1 MNETNVKTVKKIKKI
16 KKIKKVVVT
25 EDTRYQTF
33 GIDTEFKSDKQ
44 FPKSENK
51 EYSKIVNLD
60 CVDSKYNDVVVKK
73 VKKVVKSVEPTY
85 YVHTCGYD
93 YVVDTI
99 DADVAFSG
107 TKDECDDWMKEH
119 SIVEGLEDNTNP
131 NEYME
136 DSSCDFSD
144 FESGKVEVKNTA
156 DLPTVKKVKECVVEK
171 VDESEIISFTR
182 VTDLDSNKY
191 KDFFT
196 KERFPRGAI
205 FFDWEV
211 LPYFWCVTFYD
222 VMNYKKTVI
231 VNDRKSLLKFYAKTK
246 DELYFGYNNRNY
258 DNFIYK
264 GILLGMNPKEINDKI
279 VYEGLKGFQITDK
292 FKGIQ
297 LYAFDCY
304 VLNHS
309 LKQFESFLRRKI
321 FESTIPFDYDKPL
334 NMEQI
339 EEILDYNDY
348 DVDSTVITFMK
359 NPYTYDAHMGLIK
372 MFDYLSF
379 NEINKT
385 SAQIV
390 ADILKCKK
398 GTHDDSDQWNIVC
411 PPNLEVKKYKHVIN
425 WFLNPQNHDLSK
437 KADFEIMGLKHT
449 IGWGGIHASVAKEYI
464 DNKDGGIIMHLD
476 VNSYYPSLGIF
487 AKVYPEDKTIFE
499 LAFGKEGHKIYKE
512 IYEKRLQLK
521 REGKKKEQAPLKI
534 VLNGTYGILRD
545 KNSNAYYPRGATL
558 ISVYGQMY
566 LVDLIEHLEEGKC
579 CRILNSN
586 TDGLLVKCFS
596 EKDIETVEKI
606 RQDWERRSLMS
617 LARDDINYAYFKDVN
632 NYLFEFANGKIE
644 VKGSYVKETN
654 DLDNDLPIVNECI
667 REYIMHKVNVE
678 EFINDCDE
686 LWRFMKTFKLSG
698 NYKEVYHNGI
708 KYTNK
713 CYRVFASKNLKDTYL
728 GKKKADSDTIEKFAG
743 QSDHVFIENGDI
755 HDKKCSEYPMLDKQ
769 WYINLVYDR
778 LEDFGIDARPDIFS
792 DMF

>member
-1 MNETNVKTVKKIKKI
+1 
-16 KKIKKVVVT
+16 
-25 EDTRYQTF
+25 
-33 GIDTEFKSDKQ
+33 
-44 FPKSENK
+44 
-51 EYSKIVNLD
+51 
-60 CVDSKYNDVVVKK
+60 
-73 VKKVVKSVEPTY
+73 
-85 YVHTCGYD
+85 
-93 YVVDTI
+93 
-99 DADVAFSG
+99 
-107 TKDECDDWMKEH
+107 
-119 SIVEGLEDNTNP
+119 
-131 NEYME
+131 
-136 DSSCDFSD
+136 
-144 FESGKVEVKNTA
+144 
-156 DLPTVKKVKECVVEK
+156 
-171 VDESEIISFTR
+171 
-182 VTDLDSNKY
+182 
-191 KDFFT
+191 
-196 KERFPRGAI
+196 
-205 FFDWEV
+205 
-211 LPYFWCVTFYD
+211 
-222 VMNYKKTVI
+222 
-231 VNDRKSLLKFYAKTK
+231 
-246 DELYFGYNNRNY
+246 
-258 DNFIYK
+258 
-264 GILLGMNPKEINDKI
+264 
-279 VYEGLKGFQITDK
+279 
-292 FKGIQ
+292 
-297 LYAFDCY
+297 
-304 VLNHS
+304 
-309 LKQFESFLRRKI
+309 
-321 FESTIPFDYDKPL
+321 
-334 NMEQI
+334 MEQI

-348 DVDSTVITFMK
+348 DVDSTVIVFMK
-359 NPYTYDAHMGLIK
+359 NPYTYDAHMGLIE
-372 MFDYLSF
+372 MFGYLSF

-411 PPNLEVKKYKHVIN
+411 PPNLQVKKYKHVID
-425 WFLNPQNHDLSK
+425 WFLNPKNHDLSK

-464 DNKDGGIIMHLD
+464 DNKDGGFVLHID
-476 VNSYYPSLGIF
+476 VNSYYPSLLIF
-487 AKVYPEDKTIFE
+487 GKVYPENKTIGE
-499 LAFGKEGHKIYKE
+499 LAFGKEGIKIYKE

-566 LVDLIEHLEEGKC
+566 LVDLIEHLEEAKC

-586 TDGLLVKCFS
+586 TDGLIIKCFS

-606 RQDWERRSLMS
+606 RQDWEHRSLMG

-678 EFINDCDE
+678 EFINNCDE

-728 GKKKADSDTIEKFAG
+728 GKKKADSTTIEKFAG

-755 HDKKCSEYPMLDKQ
+755 HGKKCSEYPMLDKQ

-778 LEDFGIDARPDIFS
+778 LEDFGIDARPSIFEL
-792 DMF
+792 F

>member
-1 MNETNVKTVKKIKKI
+1 MNETNVKTV

-60 CVDSKYNDVVVKK
+60 CVDSKSNDVVVKK

-93 YVVDTI
+93 YVIDTI
-99 DADVAFSG
+99 DADVVFSG

-119 SIVEGLEDNTNP
+119 SIVEGFCSD
-131 NEYME
+131 
-136 DSSCDFSD
+136 DSSVSDFGD

-156 DLPTVKKVKECVVEK
+156 DLPTAKKVKKCVVEK

-211 LPYFWCVTFYD
+211 LPYFWCVAFYD

-292 FKGIQ
+292 FKDIQ

-348 DVDSTVITFMK
+348 DVDSTVIVFMK
-359 NPYTYDAHMGLIK
+359 NPYTYDAHMGLIE

-411 PPNLEVKKYKHVIN
+411 PPNLQVKKYKHVID

-464 DNKDGGIIMHLD
+464 DNKDGGLILHID
-476 VNSYYPSLGIF
+476 VNSYYPSLLIF
-487 AKVYPEDKTIFE
+487 GKVYPENKTIGE
-499 LAFGKEGHKIYKE
+499 LAFGKEGIKIYKE
-512 IYEKRLQLK
+512 IYNKRLQLK

-566 LVDLIEHLEEGKC
+566 LVDLIEHLEEAKC
-579 CRILNSN
+579 CRVLNSN
-586 TDGLLVKCFS
+586 TDGLIVKCFS
-596 EKDIETVEKI
+596 QKDVETVEKI
-606 RQDWERRSLMS
+606 RRDWEHRSLMG

-667 REYIMHKVNVE
+667 REYIMHKINVE
-678 EFINDCDE
+678 EFINNCDE

>member
-1 MNETNVKTVKKIKKI
+1 MNETNVKTV

-44 FPKSENK
+44 FHKSENK
-51 EYSKIVNLD
+51 EYSKIVNSE
-60 CVDSKYNDVVVKK
+60 CVDSKSNDVVVKK

-93 YVVDTI
+93 YVIDTI

-119 SIVEGLEDNTNP
+119 SIVEGLEDNTNS

-136 DSSCDFSD
+136 DKSLSCDFD
-144 FESGKVEVKNTA
+144 EFESGKVEVSGSSLTSVSV
-156 DLPTVKKVKECVVEK
+156 PTVKKVKKCVVEK

-246 DELYFGYNNRNY
+246 DELYFGYNDRNY

-264 GILLGMNPKEINDKI
+264 GILLSMNPKEINDKI

-292 FKGIQ
+292 FKDIQ

-348 DVDSTVITFMK
+348 DVDSTVILFMK
-359 NPYTYDAHMGLIK
+359 NPYTYDAHMGLIE
-372 MFDYLSF
+372 MFYYLSF

-411 PPNLEVKKYKHVIN
+411 PPNLQVKKYKHVID

-464 DNKDGGIIMHLD
+464 DNKDGGLLLHID
-476 VNSYYPSLGIF
+476 VNSYYPSLLIF
-487 AKVYPEDKTIFE
+487 GKVYPENKTIGE
-499 LAFGKEGHKIYKE
+499 LAFGKEGIKIYKE
-512 IYEKRLQLK
+512 IYNKRLQLK

-534 VLNGTYGILRD
+534 VLNGAYGILRD

-566 LVDLIEHLEEGKC
+566 LVDLIEHLEEAKC
-579 CRILNSN
+579 CRLLNSN
-586 TDGLLVKCFS
+586 TDGLIVKCFS
-596 EKDIETVEKI
+596 QKDVETVEKI

-632 NYLFEFANGKIE
+632 NYLLEFTNGKIE

-667 REYIMHKVNVE
+667 REYIMHKINVE
-678 EFINDCDE
+678 EFINNCDE

-728 GKKKADSDTIEKFAG
+728 GKKKADGDTIEKFAG

-755 HDKKCSEYPMLDKQ
+755 HDKKCSEYPQLDKQ
-769 WYINLVYDR
+769 WYIELVYKR

>member
-1 MNETNVKTVKKIKKI
+1 MNEINVKTVKKIKKVVSEPNFI
-16 KKIKKVVVT
+16 GVDLSKNVADNFNTKVN
-25 EDTRYQTF
+25 
-33 GIDTEFKSDKQ
+33 ICKAEFVGMGTLK
-44 FPKSENK
+44 EN
-51 EYSKIVNLD
+51 YTTNPIA
-60 CVDSKYNDVVVKK
+60 VKK

-119 SIVEGLEDNTNP
+119 SIVEGLEDNANS
-131 NEYME
+131 NEYMNE
-136 DSSCDFSD
+136 VECDDSSCDFTD
-144 FESGKVEVKNTA
+144 FESGEVEEKNTV
-156 DLPTVKKVKECVVEK
+156 DLPTVKKVKKCVVEK

-292 FKGIQ
+292 FKDIQ

-348 DVDSTVITFMK
+348 DVDSTVIVFMK
-359 NPYTYDAHMGLIK
+359 NPYTYDAHMGLIE

-411 PPNLEVKKYKHVIN
+411 PPNLQVKKYKHVID

-566 LVDLIEHLEEGKC
+566 LVDLIEHLEEAKC

-606 RQDWERRSLMS
+606 RQDWERRSLMG

-678 EFINDCDE
+678 EFINNCDE

-755 HDKKCSEYPMLDKQ
+755 HGKKCSEYPLLDKQ

>member
-1 MNETNVKTVKKIKKI
+1 MSETNVKTVKKIKK
-16 KKIKKVVVT
+16 VVSEPNFIGVDLSKGSDVGTCNGEVT
-25 EDTRYQTF
+25 
-33 GIDTEFKSDKQ
+33 
-44 FPKSENK
+44 PK
-51 EYSKIVNLD
+51 L
-60 CVDSKYNDVVVKK
+60 VKK
-73 VKKVVKSVEPTY
+73 VKKIVKNEQTY

-99 DADVAFSG
+99 DADVIFSG

-119 SIVEGLEDNTNP
+119 SIVEGLEDNTNS

-144 FESGKVEVKNTA
+144 FESGKVEIPSSINV
-156 DLPTVKKVKECVVEK
+156 PTVKKVKKCVIEK
-171 VDESEIISFTR
+171 VDESESVDYGKQIVFTK
-182 VTDLDSNKY
+182 VTDLDPKLYEDFTIEKY
-191 KDFFT
+191 
-196 KERFPRGAI
+196 PYGAI

-211 LPYFWCVTFYD
+211 YKYDWCVTFID
-222 VMNYKKTVI
+222 VIKNKKTVI
-231 VNDRKSLLKFYAKTK
+231 VNDRKGLLKFYMQEKGK
-246 DELYFGYNNRNY
+246 LYFSYNGRNY

-264 GILLGMNPKEINDKI
+264 AIILGMNPKEVNDKI
-279 VYEGLKGFQITDK
+279 INEGLKGFQISDK
-292 FKGIQ
+292 FKDIE
-297 LYAFDCY
+297 LYDFDCY
-304 VLNHS
+304 HLNHS
-309 LKQFESFLRRKI
+309 LKQYESFLQLEI
-321 FESTIPFDYDKPL
+321 NEDHTPFDIDRLITEEEWTDILKYNTHDVTSC
-334 NMEQI
+334 I
-339 EEILDYNDY
+339 E
-348 DVDSTVITFMK
+348 VFRKS
-359 NPYTYDAHMGLIK
+359 PYTYEAHIGLIE
-372 MFDYLSF
+372 MFNYLPFSA
-379 NEINKT
+379 INKT

-411 PPNLEVKKYKHVIN
+411 PPNLQVKKYKHVID

-464 DNKDGGIIMHLD
+464 DNKDGGLILHID
-476 VNSYYPSLGIF
+476 VNSYYPSLLIF
-487 AKVYPEDKTIFE
+487 GKVYPENKTIGE
-499 LAFGKEGHKIYKE
+499 LAFGKEGIKIYEE
-512 IYEKRLQLK
+512 IYNKRLQLK

-566 LVDLIEHLEEGKC
+566 LVDLIEHLEEAKC

-586 TDGLLVKCFS
+586 TDGLIIKCFS

-606 RQDWERRSLMS
+606 RQDWERRSLMG
-617 LARDDINYAYFKDVN
+617 LARDDINYCHFKDVN

-678 EFINDCDE
+678 NFINNCDE

-769 WYINLVYDR
+769 WYIDLVYDR
-778 LEDFGIDARPDIFS
+778 LEDFGIDARPS
-792 DMF
+792 MFEEFF

>member
-1 MNETNVKTVKKIKKI
+1 MNETNVKTI

-33 GIDTEFKSDKQ
+33 GIDTEFKSDKP
-44 FPKSENK
+44 FSKSENK

-60 CVDSKYNDVVVKK
+60 CVDSKSNDVVVKK

-93 YVVDTI
+93 YVIDTI
-99 DADVAFSG
+99 DADVVFSG

-119 SIVEGLEDNTNP
+119 SIVEGLEDNINP
-131 NEYME
+131 NEYMNE
-136 DSSCDFSD
+136 VECDDSSCDFTD

-156 DLPTVKKVKECVVEK
+156 DLPTVKKVKKCVVEK

-292 FKGIQ
+292 FKDIQ

-348 DVDSTVITFMK
+348 DVDSTVISFMK
-359 NPYTYDAHMGLIK
+359 NPYTYDAHMGLIE

-411 PPNLEVKKYKHVIN
+411 PPNLEVKKYKHVID

-449 IGWGGIHASVAKEYI
+449 IGWGGIHASVTKEYI
-464 DNKDGGIIMHLD
+464 DNKDGGLLLHID
-476 VNSYYPSLGIF
+476 VNSYYPSLLIF
-487 AKVYPEDKTIFE
+487 GKVYPENKTIGE
-499 LAFGKEGHKIYKE
+499 LAFGKEGIKIYKE
-512 IYEKRLQLK
+512 IYNKRLQLK

-566 LVDLIEHLEEGKC
+566 LVDLIEHLEEAKC
-579 CRILNSN
+579 CRLLNSN
-586 TDGLLVKCFS
+586 TDGLIVKCFS
-596 EKDIETVEKI
+596 QKDVETVEKI
-606 RQDWERRSLMS
+606 RQDWERRSLMG

-632 NYLFEFANGKIE
+632 NYLLEFTNGKIE

-667 REYIMHKVNVE
+667 REYIMHKINVE
-678 EFINDCDE
+678 EFINNCDE

-713 CYRVFASKNLKDTYL
+713 CYRVFASKDLKDTYL
-728 GKKKADSDTIEKFAG
+728 GKKKADSDTVEKFAG
-743 QSDHVFIENGDI
+743 QSDHVFIENNDI
-755 HDKKCSEYPMLDKQ
+755 HGKKCSEYPQLDKQ
-769 WYINLVYDR
+769 WYIELVYKR

>member
-1 MNETNVKTVKKIKKI
+1 MNETNVKTV

-60 CVDSKYNDVVVKK
+60 CVDSKSNDVVVKK
-73 VKKVVKSVEPTY
+73 VKKVVKSVKPTY

-119 SIVEGLEDNTNP
+119 SIVEGLEDNA

-144 FESGKVEVKNTA
+144 FESGKVEVNNTV
-156 DLPTVKKVKECVVEK
+156 DLPTVKKVKKCVVEK

-292 FKGIQ
+292 FKDIQ

-359 NPYTYDAHMGLIK
+359 NPYTYDAHMGLIE

-411 PPNLEVKKYKHVIN
+411 PPNLEVKKYKHVID

-449 IGWGGIHASVAKEYI
+449 IGWGGIHASVTKEYI
-464 DNKDGGIIMHLD
+464 DNKDGGLLLHID
-476 VNSYYPSLGIF
+476 VNSYYPSLLIF
-487 AKVYPEDKTIFE
+487 GKVYPENKTIGE
-499 LAFGKEGHKIYKE
+499 LAFGKEGIKIYKE
-512 IYEKRLQLK
+512 IYNKRLQLK

-566 LVDLIEHLEEGKC
+566 LVDLIEHLEEAKC
-579 CRILNSN
+579 CRLLNSN
-586 TDGLLVKCFS
+586 TDGLIVKCFS
-596 EKDIETVEKI
+596 QKDVETVEKI
-606 RQDWERRSLMS
+606 RQDWERRSLMG

-632 NYLFEFANGKIE
+632 NYLLEFTNGKIE

-667 REYIMHKVNVE
+667 REYIMHKINVE
-678 EFINDCDE
+678 EFINNCDE

-713 CYRVFASKNLKDTYL
+713 CYRVFASKDLKDTYL
-728 GKKKADSDTIEKFAG
+728 GKKKADSDTVEKFAG

>member
-1 MNETNVKTVKKIKKI
+1 MNETNVKTV

-51 EYSKIVNLD
+51 EYPKIVNLD
-60 CVDSKYNDVVVKK
+60 CVDSKSNDVVVKK

-119 SIVEGLEDNTNP
+119 SIVEGLEDNTNS
-131 NEYME
+131 NECVND

-156 DLPTVKKVKECVVEK
+156 DLPTAKKVKKCVVEK

-292 FKGIQ
+292 FKDIQ

-321 FESTIPFDYDKPL
+321 FESTIPFDYDKLL

-359 NPYTYDAHMGLIK
+359 NPYTYDAHMGLIE

-411 PPNLEVKKYKHVIN
+411 PPNLEVKKYKHVID
-425 WFLNPQNHDLSK
+425 WLLNPQNHDLSK

-449 IGWGGIHASVAKEYI
+449 IGWGGIHASVTKEYI
-464 DNKDGGIIMHLD
+464 DNKDGGLLLHID
-476 VNSYYPSLGIF
+476 VNSYYPSLLIF
-487 AKVYPEDKTIFE
+487 GKVYPENKTIGE
-499 LAFGKEGHKIYKE
+499 LAFGKEGIKIYKE
-512 IYEKRLQLK
+512 IYNKRLQLK

-566 LVDLIEHLEEGKC
+566 LVDLIEHLEEAKC
-579 CRILNSN
+579 CRLLNSN
-586 TDGLLVKCFS
+586 TDGLIVKCFS
-596 EKDIETVEKI
+596 QKDVETVEKI
-606 RQDWERRSLMS
+606 RQDWERRSLMG

-632 NYLFEFANGKIE
+632 NYLLEFTNGKIE

-667 REYIMHKVNVE
+667 REYIMHKINVE
-678 EFINDCDE
+678 EFINNCDE

-713 CYRVFASKNLKDTYL
+713 CYRVFASKDLKDTYL
-728 GKKKADSDTIEKFAG
+728 GKKKADSDTIENFAG

-769 WYINLVYDR
+769 WYIDLVYDR
-778 LEDFGIDARPDIFS
+778 LEDFGIDARPS
-792 DMF
+792 MFDSMF

>member
-1 MNETNVKTVKKIKKI
+1 MIETNIKTV

-60 CVDSKYNDVVVKK
+60 CVDSKSNDVVVKK

-85 YVHTCGYD
+85 YVHRCGYD
-93 YVVDTI
+93 YIVDTI

-131 NEYME
+131 NEYMD
-136 DSSCDFSD
+136 DSPCDFSD
-144 FESGKVEVKNTA
+144 FEGGKVEVPSSANV
-156 DLPTVKKVKECVVEK
+156 PTVKKVKKCVVEK

-292 FKGIQ
+292 FKDIQ

-348 DVDSTVITFMK
+348 DVDSTVIVFMK
-359 NPYTYDAHMGLIK
+359 NPYTYDAHMGLIE

-411 PPNLEVKKYKHVIN
+411 PPNLQVKKYKHVID

-606 RQDWERRSLMS
+606 RQDWERRSLMG

-728 GKKKADSDTIEKFAG
+728 GKKKADSNTIEKFAG

>member
-1 MNETNVKTVKKIKKI
+1 MSETNVKTVKKIKK
-16 KKIKKVVVT
+16 VV
-25 EDTRYQTF
+25 
-33 GIDTEFKSDKQ
+33 
-44 FPKSENK
+44 SEPNFIGVDF
-51 EYSKIVNLD
+51 SK
-60 CVDSKYNDVVVKK
+60 CNDVGTCNGEVVNICKAEFVGMSTVKENYTTSPNAVKK
-73 VKKVVKSVEPTY
+73 VKKIVKDESTVKSNAMNNSP
-85 YVHTCGYD
+85 
-93 YVVDTI
+93 
-99 DADVAFSG
+99 
-107 TKDECDDWMKEH
+107 
-119 SIVEGLEDNTNP
+119 
-131 NEYME
+131 
-136 DSSCDFSD
+136 CDFSD
-144 FESGKVEVKNTA
+144 FESGKIEIPSSANV
-156 DLPTVKKVKECVVEK
+156 PTVKKVKKCVVEK
-171 VDESEIISFTR
+171 VIDDSEVDCSKQIVFTR
-182 VTDLDSNKY
+182 VTDLNADDY

-196 KERFPRGAI
+196 KERFPRNAI
-205 FFDWEV
+205 FFDFEV
-211 LPYFWCVTFYD
+211 YKYDWCVTFYD

-231 VNDRKSLLKFYAKTK
+231 VNQRKSLLEFYYKNKSNLFFA
-246 DELYFGYNNRNY
+246 FNNRNY
-258 DNFIYK
+258 DNFIFK
-264 GILLGMNPKEINDKI
+264 GIILGMNPKEINDKI
-279 VYEGLKGFQITDK
+279 VYDGLKGFQISDK
-292 FKGIQ
+292 FKDIE

-304 VLNHS
+304 ILGHS
-309 LKQFESFLRRKI
+309 LKQYESFLQMEI
-321 FESTIPFDYDKPL
+321 NEDHTPFDINRLLTND
-334 NMEQI
+334 EWT
-339 EEILDYNDY
+339 EILKYNDH
-348 DVDSTVITFMK
+348 DVKSCIEVFK
-359 NPYTYDAHMGLIK
+359 RSPYTYDAHMGLIE

-411 PPNLEVKKYKHVIN
+411 PPNLQVKKYKYVID

-566 LVDLIEHLEEGKC
+566 LVDLIEHLEEAKC

-596 EKDIETVEKI
+596 EKDIETVERI
-606 RQDWERRSLMS
+606 RQDWEHRSLMG

-667 REYIMHKVNVE
+667 REYIMHKINVE
-678 EFINDCDE
+678 EFINNCDE

-713 CYRVFASKNLKDTYL
+713 CYRVFASKDLKDTYL

-769 WYINLVYDR
+769 WYINLIYDR
-778 LEDFGIDARPDIFS
+778 LEDFGIDARPS
-792 DMF
+792 MFEEFF

>member
-1 MNETNVKTVKKIKKI
+1 MSETNVKTV

-51 EYSKIVNLD
+51 EYSKIVNSE
-60 CVDSKYNDVVVKK
+60 CVDSKSNDVVVKK

-119 SIVEGLEDNTNP
+119 SIVEGLEDNTN
-131 NEYME
+131 EYMNE
-136 DSSCDFSD
+136 VEHDDSPCNFTD
-144 FESGKVEVKNTA
+144 FESGKVEVNNTV
-156 DLPTVKKVKECVVEK
+156 DLPTVKKVKKSVVEK

-182 VTDLDSNKY
+182 VTDLDQNKY

-258 DNFIYK
+258 DNLIYK

-279 VYEGLKGFQITDK
+279 VYDGLKGFQISDK
-292 FKGIQ
+292 FKDIQ

-309 LKQFESFLRRKI
+309 LKQFESFLKRRI

-348 DVDSTVITFMK
+348 DVDSTVIVFMK
-359 NPYTYDAHMGLIK
+359 NPYTYDAHMGLIE

-379 NEINKT
+379 NAINKT

-411 PPNLEVKKYKHVIN
+411 PPNLQVKKYKHVID

-566 LVDLIEHLEEGKC
+566 LVDLIEHLEEAKC

-586 TDGLLVKCFS
+586 TDGLLIKCFS

-606 RQDWERRSLMS
+606 RQDWERRSLMG

-667 REYIMHKVNVE
+667 REYIMHKINVE
-678 EFINDCDE
+678 EFINNCDE

-698 NYKEVYHNGI
+698 NYKEVYHNGV

-713 CYRVFASKNLKDTYL
+713 CYRVFASKDLKDTYL

>member
-1 MNETNVKTVKKIKKI
+1 MNETNIKTV

-44 FPKSENK
+44 FHKSENK
-51 EYSKIVNLD
+51 EYSKIVNLE
-60 CVDSKYNDVVVKK
+60 CADSKSNDVVVKK
-73 VKKVVKSVEPTY
+73 VKKVVKSVEPTH

-119 SIVEGLEDNTNP
+119 SIVEGLEDNTNS

-144 FESGKVEVKNTA
+144 FESGKVEEKNTT
-156 DLPTVKKVKECVVEK
+156 DLPTVKKVKKCVIEK

-182 VTDLDSNKY
+182 VTDLDPNKY

-196 KERFPRGAI
+196 KERFPKGAI

-258 DNFIYK
+258 DNLIYK

-279 VYEGLKGFQITDK
+279 VYDGLKGFQISDK
-292 FKGIQ
+292 FKDIQ

-309 LKQFESFLRRKI
+309 LKQFESFLCRKI

-348 DVDSTVITFMK
+348 DVDSTVIVFMK
-359 NPYTYDAHMGLIK
+359 NPYTYDAHMGLIE
-372 MFDYLSF
+372 MFGYLSF

-411 PPNLEVKKYKHVIN
+411 PPNLQVKKYKHVID

-464 DNKDGGIIMHLD
+464 DNKDGGFVLHID
-476 VNSYYPSLGIF
+476 VNSYYPSLLIF
-487 AKVYPEDKTIFE
+487 GKVYPENKTIGE
-499 LAFGKEGHKIYKE
+499 LAFGKEGIKIYKE

-566 LVDLIEHLEEGKC
+566 LVDLIEHLEEAKC
-579 CRILNSN
+579 CRVLNSN
-586 TDGLLVKCFS
+586 TDGLIVKCFS
-596 EKDIETVEKI
+596 QKDVETVEKI
-606 RQDWERRSLMS
+606 RQDWEHRSLMG

-632 NYLFEFANGKIE
+632 NYLFEFTNGKIE

-678 EFINDCDE
+678 EFINNCDE

-728 GKKKADSDTIEKFAG
+728 GKKKADSTTIEKFAG

-755 HDKKCSEYPMLDKQ
+755 HGKKCSEYPMLDKQ

-778 LEDFGIDARPDIFS
+778 LEDFGIDARPSIFEL
-792 DMF
+792 F

>member
-1 MNETNVKTVKKIKKI
+1 MNETNVKTV

-44 FPKSENK
+44 FHKSENK
-51 EYSKIVNLD
+51 EYSKIVNSE
-60 CVDSKYNDVVVKK
+60 CVDSKSNDVVVKK

-119 SIVEGLEDNTNP
+119 SIVEGLEDNTNS
-131 NEYME
+131 NEYM
-136 DSSCDFSD
+136 DDKGLSCDFD
-144 FESGKVEVKNTA
+144 EFESGKVEAPSSANV
-156 DLPTVKKVKECVVEK
+156 PTVKKVKKCVVEK

-182 VTDLDSNKY
+182 VTDLDQNKY

-258 DNFIYK
+258 DNLIYK

-279 VYEGLKGFQITDK
+279 VYDGLKGFQISDK
-292 FKGIQ
+292 FKDIQ

-309 LKQFESFLRRKI
+309 LKQFESFLKRRI

-348 DVDSTVITFMK
+348 DVDSTVIVFMK
-359 NPYTYDAHMGLIK
+359 NPYTYDAHMGLIE

-379 NEINKT
+379 NAINKT

-411 PPNLEVKKYKHVIN
+411 PPNLQVKKYKHVID

-566 LVDLIEHLEEGKC
+566 LVDLIEHLEEAKC

-586 TDGLLVKCFS
+586 TDGLLIKCFS

-606 RQDWERRSLMS
+606 RQDWERRSLMG

-667 REYIMHKVNVE
+667 REYIMHKINVE
-678 EFINDCDE
+678 EFINNCDE

-698 NYKEVYHNGI
+698 NYKEVYHNGV

-713 CYRVFASKNLKDTYL
+713 CYRVFASKDLKDTYL